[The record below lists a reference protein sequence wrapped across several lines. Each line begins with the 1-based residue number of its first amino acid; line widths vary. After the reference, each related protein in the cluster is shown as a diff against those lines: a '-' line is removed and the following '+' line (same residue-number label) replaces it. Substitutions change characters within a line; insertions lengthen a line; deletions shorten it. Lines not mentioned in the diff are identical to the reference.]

1 MERAE
6 SMHNKQMGNFFR
18 IFSLEIIFKRDGI
31 TETWYS
37 HCHIMNSLPATDQ
50 EL

>member
-6 SMHNKQMGNFFR
+6 SLYNKQMDKIFR
-18 IFSLEIIFKRDGI
+18 IFSLHITFKCDGI

-37 HCHIMNSLPATDQ
+37 HCHTTNSLPATDQ